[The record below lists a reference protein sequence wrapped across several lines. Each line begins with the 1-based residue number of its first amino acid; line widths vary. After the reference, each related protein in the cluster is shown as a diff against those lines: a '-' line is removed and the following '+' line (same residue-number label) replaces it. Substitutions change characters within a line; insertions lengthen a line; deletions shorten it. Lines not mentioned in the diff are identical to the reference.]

1 MKMTVS
7 NYDFRREFLDIR
19 PNNFSLM
26 GLDCLF
32 DYFEELEGDIGEE
45 IELDVIAICC
55 DYAEDTAEAIAENYS
70 IDIDGCEDQ
79 DEIYSTVRDYLA
91 DEGAFVGG
99 EWMDESGKYLIVY
112 RQF

>member
-7 NYDFRREFLDIR
+7 NYDFRREFLDIH

-32 DYFEELEGDIGEE
+32 DYFEELEGDLGEE

-70 IDIDGCEDQ
+70 IDVSECADQ

-99 EWMDESGKYLIVY
+99 EWMDEAGKYLIVY

>member
-1 MKMTVS
+1 MKMTVT
-7 NYDFRREFLDIR
+7 NYDFRSAFLDTR

-32 DYFEELEGDIGEE
+32 DYFEELESDLGEQ

-70 IDIDGCEDQ
+70 IDVSECADQ
-79 DEIYSTVRDYLA
+79 DEIYETVRDYLA

>member
-7 NYDFRREFLDIR
+7 SYDFRREFLDIC

-32 DYFEELEGDIGEE
+32 SYFEELESDIGEE

-70 IDIDGCEDQ
+70 INLDGCEDQ

-91 DEGAFVGG
+91 EEGAFIGG
-99 EWMDESGKYLIVY
+99 EWMDDAGKYLIVY

>member
-1 MKMTVS
+1 MKQTINV
-7 NYDFRREFLDIR
+7 YQFRDAFQSCR
-19 PNNFSLM
+19 PDNFSYE
-26 GLDCLF
+26 GLGVLFDCLES
-32 DYFEELEGDIGEE
+32 FEEETGEE
-45 IELDVIAICC
+45 VELDVIAICC

-70 IDIDGCEDQ
+70 IDIEDCADQ